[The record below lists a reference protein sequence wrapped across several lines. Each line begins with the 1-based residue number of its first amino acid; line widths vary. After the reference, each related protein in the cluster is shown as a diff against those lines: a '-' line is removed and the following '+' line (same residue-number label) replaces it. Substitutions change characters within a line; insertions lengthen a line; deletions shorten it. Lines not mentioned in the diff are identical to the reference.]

1 MSRVAASAGARNAAG
16 TVGLVVVLAAA
27 GLPGALGGVIA
38 QTTTATTTA
47 PALPTIALSF
57 TDTQSTPAAVTE
69 VTEGGGAQT
78 VRVAATASAAAAAQ
92 VDVTITV
99 GDTGGTASGPGT
111 GSADDY
117 QASAGT
123 VTVTIANGAT
133 SGSSG
138 DITITPSGDD
148 RVEGD
153 ETIRFTAAA
162 VAGYQAIPAA
172 DLVLVDDDD
181 AVALSLS
188 PGAVLEHTASQN
200 ITVTATF
207 AGTASDLAAATEV
220 TVTVAGGSGM
230 DGAVLAADPS
240 APASGDD
247 FWTDLTSP
255 ANRLTVSI
263 PAGALSGSGSFGLT
277 ARVDSVDETAAAEK
291 VALSGSAAVGAK
303 TVTATAE
310 LAIHD
315 GVVTLGL
322 VDGSGDELT
331 AVGEDDGNQT
341 VRVTASVPAAP
352 PVSLPVSVVVGG
364 SGSTADKGAD
374 DDFTTTAGAAVD
386 FSIGASATSGASSDF
401 VVTPRPDFVTED
413 HETIEFAGSSTVAGY
428 VVEAAEL

>member
-1 MSRVAASAGARNAAG
+1 MSRVAASAGARSAAG

-27 GLPGALGGVIA
+27 GLPGGLGGVIA

-78 VRVAATASAAAAAQ
+78 VRVTATASAAATAQ
-92 VDVTITV
+92 VDVTVTV

-117 QASAGT
+117 QASTGA

-181 AVALSLS
+181 AVTLSVS

-200 ITVTATF
+200 ITVTAN
-207 AGTASDLAAATEV
+207 LC
-220 TVTVAGGSGM
+220 
-230 DGAVLAADPS
+230 
-240 APASGDD
+240 GDC
-247 FWTDLTSP
+247 F
-255 ANRLTVSI
+255 
-263 PAGALSGSGSFGLT
+263 
-277 ARVDSVDETAAAEK
+277 
-291 VALSGSAAVGAK
+291 
-303 TVTATAE
+303 
-310 LAIHD
+310 
-315 GVVTLGL
+315 
-322 VDGSGDELT
+322 
-331 AVGEDDGNQT
+331 
-341 VRVTASVPAAP
+341 
-352 PVSLPVSVVVGG
+352 
-364 SGSTADKGAD
+364 
-374 DDFTTTAGAAVD
+374 
-386 FSIGASATSGASSDF
+386 
-401 VVTPRPDFVTED
+401 
-413 HETIEFAGSSTVAGY
+413 
-428 VVEAAEL
+428 